1 MARLDIATGITGY
14 MELAAQTGAPDGL
27 FELGMLYAT
36 GRDVDMDLVTAHKWF
51 NLAAAR
57 GNASAL
63 NYRLEL
69 SREMTADQISEAQR
83 QAREWIQ
90 TH

>member
-1 MARLDIATGITGY
+1 MARLDISTGLAGY
-14 MELAAQTGAPDGL
+14 TEFAAQTGAPDAL

-51 NLAAAR
+51 NLASTR
-57 GNASAL
+57 GNESART
-63 NYRLEL
+63 YRVEL
-69 SREMTADQISEAQR
+69 AREMTAEQIAEAQR

-90 TH
+90 GH